1 MSEITYHLFGDSH
14 AGKHINH
21 PNIKRYP
28 MPAASAMG
36 LNNPKSFSGSQ
47 KKFLDIYNKI
57 SKNDKIMLKYG
68 QVDTEYVYYMNSQ
81 TLVNSDDVHEGE
93 KANEVYGVNEI
104 HEANN
109 SN

>member
-47 KKFLDIYNKI
+47 KNF
-57 SKNDKIMLKYG
+57 
-68 QVDTEYVYYMNSQ
+68 
-81 TLVNSDDVHEGE
+81 
-93 KANEVYGVNEI
+93 
-104 HEANN
+104 
-109 SN
+109 